1 MDRFK
6 AQTKGGKD
14 TDLKPAELR
23 GIIAAEKEII
33 LAEQHAIPD
42 DPYEQLR
49 VAIAAVFNSWIG
61 RRAVDYRRVNRI
73 PDDLGTAA
81 HLQAMDFGHMGK
93 NSGSGCAVT
102 RTPSTRRNDVY

>member
-1 MDRFK
+1 MLIAASPRLFGEIVIGVAHEKFERVMDRFK

-49 VAIAAVFNSWIG
+49 VAIA
-61 RRAVDYRRVNRI
+61 RR
-73 PDDLGTAA
+73 
-81 HLQAMDFGHMGK
+81 LQFMDGPARM
-93 NSGSGCAVT
+93 
-102 RTPSTRRNDVY
+102 

>member
-23 GIIAAEKEII
+23 GVIAAEKEII

-49 VAIAAVFNSWIG
+49 VAIAAVFNAWMG
-61 RRAVDYRRVNRI
+61 RRACDYRRVNRI
-73 PDDLGTAA
+73 PDSLGTAGEV
-81 HLQAMDFGHMGK
+81 QAMAFGY
-93 NSGSGCAVT
+93 SAADSVT
-102 RTPSTRRNDVY
+102 GVAF